1 MYSYGSKA
9 DAKTIGVDMLRQIC
23 AATSIP
29 CVAIGGVNKEN
40 VHIALDSGA
49 IGIAVIS
56 AVVLKKTSPKQL
68 KS

>member
-1 MYSYGSKA
+1 
-9 DAKTIGVDMLRQIC
+9 MLRQIC

-56 AVVLKKTSPKQL
+56 AVVSQKDITKAAKELRAIIP
-68 KS
+68 

>member
-1 MYSYGSKA
+1 
-9 DAKTIGVDMLRQIC
+9 MLRQIC

-56 AVVLKKTSPKQL
+56 AVVSQKDITKAA